1 MKVRS
6 PGLARF
12 EVVPVGEEAG
22 RPGSALMPVSAC
34 PHPVRAATVRSK
46 AHDGDGPDEGR
57 TGTPVWTSEQSA
69 FRAGQPHVA
78 APDLQT
84 WLMGHPFLSCWL
96 ASGCRRIDRTA
107 SEPVLG
113 GMSGD
118 PDIHGLDR
126 KLAFLEE
133 RMSTKQAG
141 YRGDLADLMREIATS
156 NAETQK
162 QIANTNAET
171 RKRLA
176 TVTERMATTRWWQT
190 AVLPGGM
197 GIVAAVIIAA
207 VA

>member
-1 MKVRS
+1 
-6 PGLARF
+6 
-12 EVVPVGEEAG
+12 
-22 RPGSALMPVSAC
+22 
-34 PHPVRAATVRSK
+34 
-46 AHDGDGPDEGR
+46 
-57 TGTPVWTSEQSA
+57 
-69 FRAGQPHVA
+69 
-78 APDLQT
+78 
-84 WLMGHPFLSCWL
+84 
-96 ASGCRRIDRTA
+96 
-107 SEPVLG
+107 
-113 GMSGD
+113 MSGD

-126 KLAFLEE
+126 KLAVLEE

-176 TVTERMATTRWWQT
+176 TATERMATTRWWQT